1 LGVQLTLADYAHH
14 ITASPPGLENPVT
27 IQYSVVSI
35 KRTGCNKQ
43 TGWRKK
49 FLLVH
54 EKKIRVVK
62 FFHLVHEKK
71 VQGGKKLQNS

>member
-1 LGVQLTLADYAHH
+1 MSSRSNFEYLIDVG
-14 ITASPPGLENPVT
+14 I
-27 IQYSVVSI
+27 YSVVSI
-35 KRTGCNKQ
+35 KRTGCNKAN
-43 TGWRKK
+43 RVEKK

-62 FFHLVHEKK
+62 KFHLVHEKK

>member
-1 LGVQLTLADYAHH
+1 MARLDK
-14 ITASPPGLENPVT
+14 
-27 IQYSVVSI
+27 YSVVSI
-35 KRTGCNKQ
+35 KRTGCNKR
-43 TGWRKK
+43 TGQKKK

-62 FFHLVHEKK
+62 KFHLVPEKK